1 MCGIA
6 GFCSF
11 DRDFLQNSRK
21 WTQVLVDMRTAIA
34 HRGHD
39 QTGEYLRKHVG
50 LAHTRLSIR
59 DLAGGAQPM
68 LRRQDGVEYAI
79 VYNGE
84 IYNAEEL
91 KQDLELRGFHFETR
105 SDTEVILC
113 GYMEYGPEI
122 ARRLNGIYAFAIWDG
137 GRDTLMLCRE
147 PDGGKATFL
156 CRGRRHPWCSAPS
169 PRRCLPIR
177 RFIPGQIWTV
187 SGKFLG
193 VGPARTP
200 GCGVFC
206 GLREVKPAQIVTFSR
221 EGP

>member
-91 KQDLELRGFHFETR
+91 KQDLEGRGFVR
-105 SDTEVILC
+105 KSSPSACVIGRNDWIVGKINHIGGLQ
-113 GYMEYGPEI
+113 
-122 ARRLNGIYAFAIWDG
+122 NG
-137 GRDTLMLCRE
+137 
-147 PDGGKATFL
+147 
-156 CRGRRHPWCSAPS
+156 
-169 PRRCLPIR
+169 
-177 RFIPGQIWTV
+177 
-187 SGKFLG
+187 
-193 VGPARTP
+193 
-200 GCGVFC
+200 
-206 GLREVKPAQIVTFSR
+206 
-221 EGP
+221 